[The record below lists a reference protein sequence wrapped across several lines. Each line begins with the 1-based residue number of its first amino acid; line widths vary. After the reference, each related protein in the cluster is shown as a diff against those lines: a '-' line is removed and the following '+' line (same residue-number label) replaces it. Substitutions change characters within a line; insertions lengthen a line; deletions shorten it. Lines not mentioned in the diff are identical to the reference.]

1 MRPPRHQRRENA
13 KRAACCLPAR
23 RLWNL
28 DLPPPT
34 SHHNVRPRVPGM
46 TTPASLLLLL
56 PVAFSAPDPL
66 HRLQRSPARPLAL
79 LPQLHN
85 PAIISTFPASPN
97 PRFPHRLKLFFAT
110 TEHLD
115 LHALHHLHTAAST
128 HHRPA
133 QPLLNLYLLP
143 VTSSPL
149 LLSQILISSSS
160 SITSLTLPLTP
171 HLPSAPPLEPLLLTT

>member
-110 TEHLD
+110 TNPLD
-115 LHALHHLHTAAST
+115 IHALNTSNQPPLHARSIALEPRSFV
-128 HHRPA
+128 
-133 QPLLNLYLLP
+133 LLP
-143 VTSSPL
+143 CPS
-149 LLSQILISSSS
+149 LLSQILISSSVTPL
-160 SITSLTLPLTP
+160 SISPLTLLTYPLQP
-171 HLPSAPPLEPLLLTT
+171 R

>member
-46 TTPASLLLLL
+46 TTPAISLSLLSFPSQL
-56 PVAFSAPDPL
+56 SDPF
-66 HRLQRSPARPLAL
+66 HRLQRSPARL
-79 LPQLHN
+79 LPQPHN

-133 QPLLNLYLLP
+133 QPLLNLYPLP

-149 LLSQILISSSS
+149 LLSQILISHHHQSPFSFS
-160 SITSLTLPLTP
+160 PLNP
-171 HLPSAPPLEPLLLTT
+171 FF